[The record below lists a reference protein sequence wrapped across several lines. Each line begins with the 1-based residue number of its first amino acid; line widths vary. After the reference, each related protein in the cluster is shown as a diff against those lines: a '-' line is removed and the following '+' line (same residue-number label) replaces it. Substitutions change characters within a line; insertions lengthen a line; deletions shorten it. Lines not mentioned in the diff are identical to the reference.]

1 MWNEAN
7 NKLTKVF
14 KFPDFKSALLFV
26 NMVGEIAEKIGH
38 HPDIW
43 LSWGSVTVSTTT
55 HDKGN
60 SITLL
65 DHNLT
70 GMIDDICL

>member
-1 MWNEAN
+1 MWNEAD

-26 NMVGEIAEKIGH
+26 NLVGEIAEKIGH

-55 HDKGN
+55 HDKG
-60 SITLL
+60 SQVTEL
-65 DHNLT
+65 DFKLA
-70 GMIDDICL
+70 GMIDNIQL